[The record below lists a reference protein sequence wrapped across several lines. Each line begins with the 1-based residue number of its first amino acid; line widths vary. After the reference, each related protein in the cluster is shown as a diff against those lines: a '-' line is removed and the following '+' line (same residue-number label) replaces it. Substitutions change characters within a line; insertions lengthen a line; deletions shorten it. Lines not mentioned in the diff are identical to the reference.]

1 MRFIAPAAALRRF
14 ATLLLTTT
22 VVATSAWADPVTVF
36 FDGPSNEGMSE
47 ASALAS
53 GLTILDLDTFAA
65 LGVIAVTDQ
74 DGADGVVI
82 PPEEAI
88 DPFAITSTW
97 TIESLLSISV
107 IGDPY
112 LLFATAMNRSI
123 FVNGQLE
130 MTSYNAAEVGLT
142 VDANDG
148 WAIVQGDAGG
158 TTVYYVGISLGNL
171 LASVN
176 ASTLV
181 NVNYYL
187 LDAFPDNAFPQ
198 GLDTLVALP
207 QLDLLVAFNLVPEP
221 GTGLLLG
228 LGLIALGGARRRLN

>member
-1 MRFIAPAAALRRF
+1 
-14 ATLLLTTT
+14 
-22 VVATSAWADPVTVF
+22 
-36 FDGPSNEGMSE
+36 
-47 ASALAS
+47 
-53 GLTILDLDTFAA
+53 
-65 LGVIAVTDQ
+65 
-74 DGADGVVI
+74 VI
-82 PPEEAI
+82 PTEQAV

-97 TIESLLSISV
+97 TIESLLSIPV

-148 WAIVQGDAGG
+148 WAIVRGDAGG

-176 ASTLV
+176 ATTMV
-181 NVNYYL
+181 DVNYFL

-207 QLDLLVAFNLVPEP
+207 QLELLVAFNMVPEP

-228 LGLIALGGARRRLN
+228 MGLIALGGARRRLH